1 MKSYRVCGLDPC
13 TPFRPG
19 PRSKNPAKLPVWVS
33 KAVILDVRMSGP
45 YVGFTK
51 GCPYIGSPP
60 TGRPFTLLVCERPHT
75 HGKASAA
82 ACIAMGVW
90 AGWLAAQVNAER
102 TLCMP
107 PQVWKQILI
116 PGFANAPKAQYCA
129 NIVQMLSLEG
139 LDPKDPIDQDTIDA
153 HGLCAVAAKLAAG
166 GLIDKYKKWELKL

>member
-19 PRSKNPAKLPVWVS
+19 PRSKKPAKLPVWCCDS
-33 KAVILDVRMSGP
+33 NLYRRQAISR
-45 YVGFTK
+45 
-51 GCPYIGSPP
+51 PP
-60 TGRPFTLLVCERPHT
+60 SRGWTFDLLVCERPHT

-82 ACIAMGVW
+82 ACITMGVW

-129 NIVQMLSLEG
+129 NIVQMLGLEG
-139 LDPKDPIDQDTIDA
+139 LDPKDPIDQDAIDA

-166 GLIDKYKKWELKL
+166 GLIDTYKKWELKL